1 MRQTDKGKN
10 ETSEIYNDNNAKV
23 KFIDFC
29 LGWQK
34 NQGLSLTDTHTHT
47 FPLSTSSSSFTQTTT
62 LLHSILTN
70 TKTLI
75 LV

>member
-47 FPLSTSSSSFTQTTT
+47 HFHYQHHH
-62 LLHSILTN
+62 HSHKQQLYYIQFSPTH
-70 TKTLI
+70 
-75 LV
+75 